1 MTKFCKPSFLIL
13 CNRANIASLLV
24 LCLAATKLPAQDESF
39 QKVVAPF
46 LQTHCIA
53 CHGPKKQESRLRLDE
68 VTGVQAGNRNLWTM
82 VHERIAASEMPPK
95 EARPQPNDAD
105 KKKILAWIAER
116 QRALGPGGTR
126 RLNRRELSAALR
138 DVTGLQ
144 VDFAQA
150 LPGDGTVGGFDTG
163 AEALQ
168 EASDAVAQWLQV
180 TRRAVAGI
188 HFLESAKGKSFTANF
203 RDVQPVKK
211 GPDPYKKIIDGWKEQ
226 GANVKLPGQLAIGRP
241 GVGLLLAPRTVGE
254 QDTFSFTI
262 PTRPD
267 REGVLRL
274 TIIISAMK
282 PMEGLPNSHLWVKV
296 GGREIDY
303 REIVGTME
311 KPMRLVYEV
320 QLGDVI
326 VQSKGVSIHLSN
338 KVEIPYAVKGYEN
351 EDRTNPK
358 DKNPP
363 PKGTGPF
370 RPLFD
375 RKTTPPEKQP
385 APYLVL
391 HQLQIEPD
399 VTVAWPP
406 REWRVTSDEWQ
417 VKDNLDCAKRLLGI
431 WIDRAWRRPVTEA
444 EQAPFL
450 KLYEK
455 LRAKGMSFDDAL
467 RAAFQSV
474 LMSAAFRY
482 QASPA
487 HPDGVVAQH
496 AIGARLS
503 FMLTGAPPDA
513 ELRRLAVAGKLR
525 DPGVLDAQVD
535 RLLVGRASDGFF
547 RPFVM
552 QWLEMEQPI
561 TIAQDYIQEQHF
573 RWARYYKASMRE
585 ETIRY
590 IAHLFH
596 ENRPA
601 RELIVSDWTMM
612 NDALAIHYGYPAI
625 DSGELRKV
633 KLRPDDPRG
642 GGILGQAGI
651 QSMLCWMGEN
661 WVIYRGAWTMRHILD
676 QPPPPPPLE
685 VPELNPSEAK
695 NKGKPFRELLKQHQ
709 QDNRCSV
716 CHKSIDPVG
725 FAFQNFDLSGRW
737 RKVEF
742 ESYARGELDGRVS
755 WRGVGKTRPVDSVGA
770 LPRGEQFKTFDEFKG
785 LIVKHY
791 QDDLMRGIL
800 KNLTIYSTGRLPGID
815 DRMEIAAIMKKYRS
829 QEYPLRDM
837 LKAIVRSQAFL
848 EQPSKTP
855 PSLGRSSP

>member
-267 REGVLRL
+267 RGGVLRL